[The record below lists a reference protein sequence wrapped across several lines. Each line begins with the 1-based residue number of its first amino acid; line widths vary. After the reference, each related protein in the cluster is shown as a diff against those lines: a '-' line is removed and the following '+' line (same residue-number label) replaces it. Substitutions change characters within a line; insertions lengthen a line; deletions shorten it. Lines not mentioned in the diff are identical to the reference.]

1 MNTTASDLLDV
12 LVVGAG
18 PAGMTLATALQ
29 RHGVRFRVIDRDEGP
44 TDATRA
50 PVLWQRTQE
59 YLAALGVRDLWL
71 PESHPVREES
81 LHLYGK
87 PAGALA
93 LRAPESP
100 YPEALLAPQAT
111 TERLLDAH
119 LTSVGAAVEY
129 GCEALSYRELVDHA
143 EVVARRGGED
153 GDEETIRARYVVAA
167 EGGRSIVRRDAGL
180 DFAGEKYVGFRIHT
194 ADVRAHWT
202 YATPVGQL
210 FFLVGQG
217 CYLGGQRLPG
227 DPDRFYFYILTPDE
241 TPDYAGHE
249 VALEDVQTLV
259 RRISGDEGAALSDP
273 VYLNTARYQHGLAD
287 HYRRGRALLIG
298 DAARSAPP
306 LYGQGM
312 NYAMHDAAN
321 LAWKLAHVVGGL
333 GPEALLD
340 TYAAERR
347 ALGAALDARI
357 DRTFRFIT
365 EPKPLQAP
373 LVRAVA
379 PVLLGSDAVKHLVE
393 PAFTE
398 VELSYAGV
406 GLSEE
411 ARALGGIKAGDRA
424 PALWV
429 KRLPECD
436 LWNLLD
442 LYDGLR
448 WTLLVVASAD
458 EKPETVRRL
467 CEEARDRA
475 AARPRAL
482 RATLLSSGPARPESL
497 VIETLVDAEARL
509 VRSHDLPASGFLLV
523 RPDGYV
529 ARAEREFG
537 ESFDAYLARWLR

>member
-1 MNTTASDLLDV
+1 MTATASDPLEV

-18 PAGMTLATALQ
+18 PAGMTLAAALR
-29 RHGVRFRVIDRDEGP
+29 RHGVRFRIIDRDEGP

-59 YLAALGVRDLWL
+59 YLATLGVRDLWL
-71 PESHPVREES
+71 PESQPVQEES

-87 PAGALA
+87 PAGTLA
-93 LRAPESP
+93 LRVPESP
-100 YPEALLAPQAT
+100 YPQALLAPQAT
-111 TERLLDAH
+111 TERLLDKH
-119 LTSVGAAVEY
+119 LSTVGAAVEY
-129 GCEALSYRELVDHA
+129 GHEALAYREVVDHA
-143 EVVARRGGED
+143 EVTVRRAD

-167 EGGRSIVRRDAGL
+167 EGARSVVRRDAGL
-180 DFAGEKYVGFRIHT
+180 DFESEKYIGFRIHT

-241 TPDYAGHE
+241 TPDYGGHE
-249 VALEDVQTLV
+249 VALKDVQALV
-259 RRISGDEGAALSDP
+259 RQISGDEGATLTDAI
-273 VYLNTARYQHGLAD
+273 YLNTARYQHGLAAT
-287 HYRRGRALLIG
+287 YRRGRALLVG

-321 LAWKLAHVVGGL
+321 LAWKLAHVVAGL
-333 GPEALLD
+333 APETLLD
-340 TYAAERR
+340 TYASERR

-365 EPKPLQAP
+365 EPKLFQAP

-379 PVLLGSDAVKHLVE
+379 PVLLGRDAVKHLAE

-406 GLSEE
+406 GLTE
-411 ARALGGIKAGDRA
+411 AASALGAIKGGDRA

-429 KRLPECD
+429 KRLPECG
-436 LWNLLD
+436 LANLLD

-448 WTLLVVASAD
+448 WMLLVIAST
-458 EKPETVRRL
+458 EEEPGVVRRL
-467 CEEARDRA
+467 CEAARDRA
-475 AARPRAL
+475 AKRPRIL
-482 RATLLSSGPARPESL
+482 RAALVSAGPTRPGPL
-497 VIETLVDAEARL
+497 VIETLVDAEGRLART
-509 VRSHDLPASGFLLV
+509 HDLPASGVLLV

-529 ARAEREFG
+529 AHAGREIAEDLDG
-537 ESFDAYLARWLR
+537 YLARWL